1 MDEPVIQIFKESLSE
16 DCQGLLREQIECLE
30 SGNFESLLQTSTSR
44 TLLGLEA
51 TNNQDTEHIESK
63 ELWRERL
70 DTCLEEFTTAR
81 DDHAGSQSSECRAAG
96 LFTVAYGALL
106 AFLQSNITGP
116 PLPFSPSKLMFPKS
130 IADDT
135 RQTQHTRRNLISSLT
150 VDGVAAYQLTPNI
163 ELFYFANAILN
174 HPFVL
179 DHVGVARWAK
189 LRASFIHQRL
199 LSEPAS
205 TLENHIYQDLDLA
218 QEHLSSLA
226 SPPGGAQ
233 SHLLLE
239 QASIDIYYG
248 FDKRARAALDKAAQ
262 KEGFVFA
269 MTGALGKRTKFQQN
283 DISQLVVLAKS
294 ADHDR
299 HGKKAFSAISLNDS
313 PTGPTNLDLNDDTL
327 LESISFTEKAAS
339 TTDIRDASSLPPSLS
354 SLDPSDQPR
363 LQPLDSVTLLAL
375 ASSITNTSPSD
386 GLTREET
393 LPYATRVLDGG
404 SSNWQIYT
412 QALLVRSR
420 IEGYK
425 SRTVERGL
433 LQLQALVDQV
443 IADTAPTPARD
454 VAPETTVEAK
464 ATSFLPKPKESESA
478 SAPERLRY
486 VFQLASPA
494 RWDLESEL
502 AQRWVQLGGLRS
514 ALEIYERL
522 EMWAEAALC
531 WAATEKEDRARK
543 LIRKQLF
550 HATDGRDDHEVDD
563 DEKWEGKEREPSP
576 ADAPRLF
583 CILGDIGQEPAM
595 YEKSWEVSGQRYAR
609 AQRSLGRLYFAAKD
623 FVKAAEGYGKSLR
636 VNQLNHTSWF
646 ALGCALLELGQFE
659 KAVESFTRCVQLEDT
674 DAEAWS
680 NLAAALLKQEPPE
693 SAEPAQST
701 RKEEEDEDIDVEDT
715 TAKAVDPQRNK
726 QDALRA
732 LKRAATLKHDSFRI
746 WENVLVVAASLSPPD
761 FVSVVSA
768 QRQLIKLRGNSIGEQ
783 CIDVEIMQ
791 LLVQYVVSSADTYD
805 ASKPGFERLMV
816 EMVDK
821 QIVPLIT
828 SSRPLWQLVARL
840 AIWRNKPASALDA
853 QEKAWR
859 CVTNQPGW
867 ETDTEAR
874 WNEVVDATVSLCD
887 AYESLGPKEKNEG
900 LSAGEGVMV
909 AKDWKFKAKSA
920 IRGIMGRGKASW
932 EDTEGWTRLTDAM
945 DGLKG

>member
-1 MDEPVIQIFKESLSE
+1 MDEPVIQIFKQSLSE
-16 DCQGLLREQIECLE
+16 DCQGLLQEQIECLE
-30 SGNFESLLQTSTSR
+30 IGHFESLLRTSTSQ
-44 TLLGLEA
+44 TLLGLND
-51 TNNQDTEHIESK
+51 TNNQNNDHIGTK
-63 ELWRERL
+63 ETWHGGL
-70 DTCLEEFTTAR
+70 DTRLKDFIAAK
-81 DDHAGSQSSECRAAG
+81 DDHAESHSATHKAAG
-96 LFTVAYGALL
+96 LFVVAYGALL
-106 AFLQSNITGP
+106 AFLQSNVTGP
-116 PLPFSPSKLMFPKS
+116 PLPFSSARLMFPKS
-130 IADDT
+130 IPDDA
-135 RQTQHTRRNLISSLT
+135 RLTQLTRRNLISSLT

-163 ELFYFANAILN
+163 ELFYFANTILN

-179 DHVGVARWAK
+179 EYVGVARWAK
-189 LRASFIHQRL
+189 LRSSFVHQRL

-205 TLENHIYQDLDLA
+205 TLESHIYQDLDLT
-218 QEHLSSLA
+218 QEHLSSIA
-226 SPPGGAQ
+226 SPPESAQ

-269 MTGALGKRTKFQQN
+269 LTGALGKRTKFQQN

-294 ADHDR
+294 ADKDR
-299 HGKKAFSAISLNDS
+299 QGEDAPSTNDN

-327 LESISFTEKAAS
+327 LESISFTEKPAS
-339 TTDIRDASSLPPSLS
+339 TTDIRDASSLPPSLAN
-354 SLDPSDQPR
+354 LDPSDQPR

-454 VAPETTVEAK
+454 GAPETEVEAK

-531 WAATEKEDRARK
+531 WAATDKEDRARK
-543 LIRKQLF
+543 LVRKQLF

-563 DEKWEGKEREPSP
+563 DEKWEGKERVPSP
-576 ADAPRLF
+576 PDAPRLF
-583 CILGDIGQEPAM
+583 CILGDIGQDPAM
-595 YEKSWEVSGQRYAR
+595 YEKSWEVSDQKYAR
-609 AQRSLGRLYFAAKD
+609 AQRSLGRMYFAAKD
-623 FVKAAEGYGKSLR
+623 FVRAAEGYGKSLR

-693 SAEPAQST
+693 PAEPAQST
-701 RKEEEDEDIDVEDT
+701 TNHDDDDLEAEDT
-715 TAKAVDPQRNK
+715 ASRAVDPQKNK

-732 LKRAATLKHDSFRI
+732 LKRAATLKHDSYRI
-746 WENVLVVAASLSPPD
+746 WENVLVVAASISPPD

-768 QRQLIKLRGNSIGEQ
+768 QRQLIKLRGSTIGEQ
-783 CIDVEIMQ
+783 CIDLEIMQ

-900 LSAGEGVMV
+900 LSAGEGVLV

-932 EDTEGWTRLTDAM
+932 EDTEGWYRLTDAM

>member
-1 MDEPVIQIFKESLSE
+1 MDEPAIQIFKQSLSRNCE
-16 DCQGLLREQIECLE
+16 ESLREQIEFLE
-30 SGNFESLLQTSTSR
+30 NGNFESSLRASTSR
-44 TLLGLEA
+44 TLLGLEDA
-51 TNNQDTEHIESK
+51 NNQNNEHIESK
-63 ELWRERL
+63 ESWHEQL
-70 DTCLEEFTTAR
+70 DTRLKEFVTAQ
-81 DDHAGSQSSECRAAG
+81 DNDAGSQSSELKAAR
-96 LFTVAYGALL
+96 LFTIAYGALL

-116 PLPFSPSKLMFPKS
+116 PLPFSPARLMFSKS

-135 RQTQHTRRNLISSLT
+135 RLIQITRRTLIGSLT

-163 ELFYFANAILN
+163 ELFYFANTILN

-179 DHVGVARWAK
+179 EHVGVARWAR
-189 LRASFIHQRL
+189 LRTSFVHQRL

-205 TLENHIYQDLDLA
+205 TLENLIYQDLDLA

-226 SPPGGAQ
+226 SPPKSAQ

-283 DISQLVVLAKS
+283 DISQLVVLARS
-294 ADHDR
+294 ADKDR
-299 HGKKAFSAISLNDS
+299 QGEDSSSATSMNNN

-327 LESISFTEKAAS
+327 LESISFTDKPTS
-339 TTDIRDASSLPPSLS
+339 TTDIRDASSLPPSLAN
-354 SLDPSDQPR
+354 LDPSDQPR

-375 ASSITNTSPSD
+375 ASSITNTSPAD

-454 VAPETTVEAK
+454 EAPETTVEAK

-550 HATDGRDDHEVDD
+550 HATDGREDHEVDD
-563 DEKWEGKEREPSP
+563 DERWEGKERVPSP
-576 ADAPRLF
+576 PDAPRLF
-583 CILGDIGQEPAM
+583 CILGDIGQDPAM
-595 YEKSWEVSGQRYAR
+595 YEKSWEVSGQKYAR
-609 AQRSLGRLYFAAKD
+609 AQRSLGRMYFAAKD
-623 FVKAAEGYGKSLR
+623 FVRAAEGYGKSLR

-693 SAEPAQST
+693 SAATAQPT
-701 RKEEEDEDIDVEDT
+701 NKDDDDDRDAEDT
-715 TAKAVDPQRNK
+715 TPKAVDPQKNK

-732 LKRAATLKHDSFRI
+732 LKRAATLKHDSYRI
-746 WENVLVVAASLSPPD
+746 WENVLVVAASISPPD

-768 QRQLIKLRGNSIGEQ
+768 QRQLIKLRGSTIGEQ

-887 AYESLGPKEKNEG
+887 AYESLGPKEKIEG

-920 IRGIMGRGKASW
+920 VRGIMGRGKASW
-932 EDTEGWTRLTDAM
+932 EDTEGWNRLTDAM